1 MLESEAGEEEL
12 KALQEQIAQ
21 GEAAVK
27 KCEEEATEL
36 EKVVVEQRE
45 IFDAGK
51 AIDRQRERR
60 ERESERDSSWSS
72 SWMLVVRDRSA
83 CRCSCNA

>member
-51 AIDRQRERR
+51 ELDRERHTR
-60 ERESERDSSWSS
+60 RDTQTHSSWSS
-72 SWMLVVRDRSA
+72 SCDAGSP
-83 CRCSCNA
+83 